1 VAFGVPP
8 AVQLEHLRARG
19 GGRKSTSE
27 EQRLKC
33 LINNNETRHKERE
46 RERERE
52 SLSAELIVSDCLF
65 SMDCGAKCQPT
76 TPHTFFAFRFLSQYL
91 VFGPTEA
98 PADQDGRVGV
108 EGLEREHLGLRL
120 MYIYRYSFSLSLS
133 LVSSFRGAME
143 SLERDY
149 IGLIRYLMAEARD

>member
-1 VAFGVPP
+1 
-8 AVQLEHLRARG
+8 
-19 GGRKSTSE
+19 
-27 EQRLKC
+27 
-33 LINNNETRHKERE
+33 
-46 RERERE
+46 
-52 SLSAELIVSDCLF
+52 
-65 SMDCGAKCQPT
+65 
-76 TPHTFFAFRFLSQYL
+76 
-91 VFGPTEA
+91 
-98 PADQDGRVGV
+98 VGV